1 MTEAQ
6 WNESTEPQ
14 KMLLALRASG
24 RASDR
29 KLRLFTCA
37 CCRLIW
43 DFPNDERPRRVLEVA
58 ERYADGLATSGE
70 IFAAFCDVRNCLLPL
85 GRRYTHKV
93 PAEVLDS
100 AFIAFARTASTGAG
114 YYGAKWEYAVHDA
127 VQCAG
132 DAAGRVARVAAWPGD
147 DIAATHRVEAALLR
161 CIFGPLAFRKLPPVA
176 PAVLARNGGMVGRL
190 AAGVYEAR
198 DFTQGRL
205 GVLAD
210 AADEAG
216 LLDAE
221 LLAHLRSPGLH
232 ARGCHAVDLL
242 LGRE

>member
-1 MTEAQ
+1 VTEAD
-6 WNESTEPQ
+6 WNNSTEPQ

-24 RASDR
+24 RASER
-29 KLRLFTCA
+29 KLRLFACA

-43 DFPNDERPRRVLEVA
+43 DFPNDERPRRALEVA

-100 AFIAFARTASTGAG
+100 AFIAFARTTSTGAG
-114 YYGAKWEYAVHDA
+114 YYGLKWEYAVSDLY
-127 VQCAG
+127 QCAF
-132 DAAGRVARVAAWPGD
+132 DAADRVARVAAWPGD
-147 DIAATHRVEAALLR
+147 DLAATHRVEAGLLR
-161 CIFGPLAFRKLPPVA
+161 DIIGPALFRPLPPVA
-176 PAVLARNGGMVGRL
+176 PAVLAWNGETVGRL
-190 AAGVYEAR
+190 AAAIYEET

-210 AADEAG
+210 AAEEAG
-216 LLDAE
+216 LEDAE
-221 LLAHLRSPGLH
+221 LLAHLRSPGPH
-232 ARGCHAVDLL
+232 ARGCHVVDLL
-242 LGRE
+242 LGRD